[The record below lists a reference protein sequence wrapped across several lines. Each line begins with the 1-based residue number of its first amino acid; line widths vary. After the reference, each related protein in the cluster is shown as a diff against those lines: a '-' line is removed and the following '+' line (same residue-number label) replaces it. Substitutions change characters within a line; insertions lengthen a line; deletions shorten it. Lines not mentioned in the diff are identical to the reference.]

1 MSPSTVIPGQSA
13 TFNFQ
18 ARAPSTP
25 GTYPFQWGMVWE
37 HHQRFGQ
44 TSTTYV
50 TVPVPT
56 TPKPTISASH
66 TAMVAGQSFTMSW
79 STTNATSLTHACT
92 AAGTGYTVN
101 EALAVSGSRAMT
113 AQAAWVSYPSTCTWT
128 ASGAG
133 GTTTYTETLTTTAAA
148 TPKPTINVSRPS
160 LVAGQS
166 FTTSWSTLD
175 ATSLTHVCT
184 ASGTGYTVNEALAV
198 NGSRAL
204 TAQSGWVGYPSSCTW
219 TASGAG
225 GSAAYTETM
234 TTVAAANSSVTY
246 IHTDG
251 LGSPVARTD
260 ASGNPISRTRYE
272 PYGYVASGVQPTIG
286 FTGHVNDVDT
296 GLTYMQQRYY
306 DPVAGRFLSND
317 PVVTDVGSGGGFNRY
332 YYANNNPFAYIDSDG
347 RESAPTTVTIV
358 GTRGAAGFL
367 AWLAAFWQSQPH
379 QASSNNDDLSI
390 QSGCGCGASAGAS
403 GIPPDDDDDPRGRSR
418 SSSRSR
424 NGKAEKKEKS
434 PNQLNEEINRGQA
447 PKEVKR
453 VDTGKVTGEQ
463 THAHFK
469 DGSALNK
476 NGTWK
481 HGQSEL
487 SNATKNWLID
497 NGWKL
502 PK

>member
-1 MSPSTVIPGQSA
+1 
-13 TFNFQ
+13 
-18 ARAPSTP
+18 
-25 GTYPFQWGMVWE
+25 
-37 HHQRFGQ
+37 
-44 TSTTYV
+44 
-50 TVPVPT
+50 
-56 TPKPTISASH
+56 
-66 TAMVAGQSFTMSW
+66 
-79 STTNATSLTHACT
+79 
-92 AAGTGYTVN
+92 
-101 EALAVSGSRAMT
+101 
-113 AQAAWVSYPSTCTWT
+113 
-128 ASGAG
+128 
-133 GTTTYTETLTTTAAA
+133 
-148 TPKPTINVSRPS
+148 
-160 LVAGQS
+160 
-166 FTTSWSTLD
+166 
-175 ATSLTHVCT
+175 
-184 ASGTGYTVNEALAV
+184 
-198 NGSRAL
+198 
-204 TAQSGWVGYPSSCTW
+204 
-219 TASGAG
+219 
-225 GSAAYTETM
+225 
-234 TTVAAANSSVTY
+234 
-246 IHTDG
+246 
-251 LGSPVARTD
+251 
-260 ASGNPISRTRYE
+260 
-272 PYGYVASGVQPTIG
+272 
-286 FTGHVNDVDT
+286 VNDVDT